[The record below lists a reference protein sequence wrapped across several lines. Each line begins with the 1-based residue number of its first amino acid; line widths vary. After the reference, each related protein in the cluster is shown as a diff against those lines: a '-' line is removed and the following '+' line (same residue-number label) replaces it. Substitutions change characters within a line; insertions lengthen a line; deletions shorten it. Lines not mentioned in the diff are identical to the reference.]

1 MVATRLND
9 TKAVHTVDGLID
21 GQWAK
26 ISKHPAGGEQP
37 VWSMPLI
44 TLGATLA

>member
-1 MVATRLND
+1 MND
-9 TKAVHTVDGLID
+9 SKAVHSVDGFIG
-21 GQWAK
+21 GQWAN

>member
-9 TKAVHTVDGLID
+9 SKTVHTVDGLID

-26 ISKHPAGGEQP
+26 TSKHPAGGERP
-37 VWSMPLI
+37 VWRMQLT